1 MTTLDGIVPKSCAS
15 GGGEMDPSTRGLLG
29 HITRWN
35 HHRRPYIR
43 RYPDNCIWRG
53 WLPPMAIA
61 ELELA
66 AGRYGYRAEPWTTP
80 QGPMAIPE
88 VRDEPK
94 RFKALIEAWERDPTG
109 YLAELR
115 RRGLVR

>member
-15 GGGEMDPSTRGLLG
+15 GGGEVDPSTRWLLG

-35 HHRRPYIR
+35 HNRLPYIR

-61 ELELA
+61 ELRQFGNTVRHL
-66 AGRYGYRAEPWTTP
+66 GGDRY
-80 QGPMAIPE
+80 ILNE
-88 VRDEPK
+88 V
-94 RFKALIEAWERDPTG
+94 IE
-109 YLAELR
+109 
-115 RRGLVR
+115 

>member
-35 HHRRPYIR
+35 HNRRPYIR

-61 ELELA
+61 ELRQF
-66 AGRYGYRAEPWTTP
+66 GNTVRYLGGDRY
-80 QGPMAIPE
+80 ILNE
-88 VRDEPK
+88 V
-94 RFKALIEAWERDPTG
+94 IE
-109 YLAELR
+109 
-115 RRGLVR
+115 

>member
-1 MTTLDGIVPKSCAS
+1 MTTLDGIVPKSSAS

-66 AGRYGYRAEPWTTP
+66 GNTVRHLGGDRY
-80 QGPMAIPE
+80 ILNE
-88 VRDEPK
+88 V
-94 RFKALIEAWERDPTG
+94 IE
-109 YLAELR
+109 
-115 RRGLVR
+115 